1 MNRGR
6 FEREQQYTNKY
17 NIFNAMRCPDL
28 IGSYKNVLHDPAS
41 TTIGKV
47 ANNIQDYVVT
57 YPISGYNDLP
67 ISGYTDSLD
76 DHTPGKTIEEPL
88 KGPFYDGPDSAL
100 GSNYFMKMGK
110 CSSDSSD
117 GCGGKDRYVFVRN
130 IPTGSVL
137 DFYGLTGCNLKG
149 FTEFRGLL
157 PGIMEDLGDMLTFNS
172 ASAGEAGSV
181 GGNYCKK
188 VTQKVGK
195 NVNDPLMK

>member
-6 FEREQQYTNKY
+6 FEREKQYTNKY

-28 IGSYKNVLHDPAS
+28 IGSYKNVLNDPAS
-41 TTIGKV
+41 KTIGRV
-47 ANNIQDYVVT
+47 ANNIQDYVLA
-57 YPISGYNDLP
+57 YPV
-67 ISGYTDSLD
+67 SGYTML
-76 DHTPGKTIEEPL
+76 PGKHPPGATINEPS
-88 KGPFYDGPDSAL
+88 KGPFYNGPDSAL

-149 FTEFRGLL
+149 LTEFRG
-157 PGIMEDLGDMLTFNS
+157 M
-172 ASAGEAGSV
+172 
-181 GGNYCKK
+181 
-188 VTQKVGK
+188 
-195 NVNDPLMK
+195 